1 MYIFINWLTL
11 NNFTLTNSEHTYWVT
26 LQLYNEQGRIEE
38 YTPKERWYLSVDQD
52 ILTING
58 TIDSTPG
65 LELVGIKV
73 YIDQH
78 LQDNVAPSS
87 IWLYQNSID
96 QLAENTAF
104 VNYDRPVEFNS
115 IAEQPALLSTIDQ
128 KDNLSLFPGAI
139 LPQPTQIVSPLIA

>member
-1 MYIFINWLTL
+1 M
-11 NNFTLTNSEHTYWVT
+11 
-26 LQLYNEQGRIEE
+26 
-38 YTPKERWYLSVDQD
+38 
-52 ILTING
+52 
-58 TIDSTPG
+58 
-65 LELVGIKV
+65 

-78 LQDNVAPSS
+78 LQDNVAPRS

-128 KDNLSLFPGAI
+128 KDNLSLFHGAT